1 MKKAGIIE
9 SKRRRLEEVHENLE
23 APSTACRVAFCQT
36 EVCQTK
42 YALRKNIEKKTRL
55 LENKCLSKNMH

>member
-9 SKRRRLEEVHENLE
+9 SNRRRLEEIHENLE
-23 APSTACRVAFCQT
+23 AASAACRVAFCQT

-42 YALRKNIEKKTRL
+42 YALRKS
-55 LENKCLSKNMH
+55 SKRK

>member
-42 YALRKNIEKKTRL
+42 YALRKNIEKKKQAL
-55 LENKCLSKNMH
+55 GK